1 MQNINKCI
9 YDIRAATSHKRKK
22 KKEKKVEG
30 NIKSK
35 THLPRLQYHTKVHLI
50 ESQNHGNKPLTKPV
64 MSVANNAKTFM
75 GILEKI
81 RYEMKSSFQ
90 SLGWL
95 LFGEK

>member
-1 MQNINKCI
+1 MHLWYKS
-9 YDIRAATSHKRKK
+9 SHFTLK
-22 KKEKKVEG
+22 KKVEG
-30 NIKSK
+30 NIMSK

-64 MSVANNAKTFM
+64 MSVANNAKTFI

-95 LFGEK
+95 LLGERWGRVELRLCH